1 MVNQWK
7 CQIFIS
13 QSFRTIN
20 TNIDRVCLH
29 SISFRPT
36 LSKSDTALWYRSQTI
51 LFFRDGF
58 VTRQYPSFRVRKI
71 TTITEENKCNNFAI
85 FSFVTKLTEHKSLE
99 VTMTKSHILDWLRS
113 FAISFVTRITVHKSF
128 MTTMTLSQ
136 LLVEPGQLKPCLTCW
151 TCWEFCPLSLMF
163 SRLCPPGSYP
173 LSKPEHN

>member
-1 MVNQWK
+1 MPSDLKCPFMVNQWK

-13 QSFRTIN
+13 RFCRTIN

-51 LFFRDGF
+51 LFFRGGF
-58 VTRQYPSFRVRKI
+58 VTRHKYPSFRVRKI

-85 FSFVTKLTEHKSLE
+85 FNFVTKLTMYKSLE
-99 VTMTKSHILDWLRS
+99 VTMTKSHMLDWLRS

-136 LLVEPGQLKPCLTCW
+136 VLVEPGQLNPCLLCW
-151 TCWEFCPLSLMF
+151 TCWDF
-163 SRLCPPGSYP
+163 
-173 LSKPEHN
+173 

>member
-1 MVNQWK
+1 MKNQWK

-13 QSFRTIN
+13 RFCRTIN

-71 TTITEENKCNNFAI
+71 TT
-85 FSFVTKLTEHKSLE
+85 
-99 VTMTKSHILDWLRS
+99 MTKSHMLDWLRS

-136 LLVEPGQLKPCLTCW
+136 VLVEPGQLKPCLICW
-151 TCWEFCPLSLMF
+151 TCWDFCPLWCSAACVHLVHIHCRNLNTIKMTQSL
-163 SRLCPPGSYP
+163 RGRG
-173 LSKPEHN
+173 EG